1 MNPPR
6 IDIEQ
11 LKVRRAGHLV
21 LKVDELSL
29 PPGCRIALL
38 GGNGAGKTT
47 LLHAMAGLQDL
58 DEGRIKFDG
67 KLFHAG
73 PAPATKTGRAV
84 LGLALQDPYMLAGS
98 VAQNVAF
105 GLKCHG
111 IPRADRGARVS
122 KALKRLGISDLAERR
137 ATALSGGERKLVSL
151 AQLVALAPPIILL
164 DEPTAGLDAEA
175 SELLENLVLQ
185 WSGRGHSIIVATH
198 DSMWTRAV
206 KAKEI
211 VLQAGRLVRE
221 PEPETKES
229 ASDPE
234 GKNLPPPPLD

>member
-21 LKVDELSL
+21 LEVDELSL
-29 PPGCRIALL
+29 APGCRIALL

-47 LLHAMAGLQDL
+47 LLHALAGLQDL
-58 DEGRIKFDG
+58 DEGRIQFDG
-67 KLFHAG
+67 AVFHAG
-73 PAPATKTGRAV
+73 LAPAAKSGRAV
-84 LGLALQDPYMLAGS
+84 LGLALQDPYMLTGS

-111 IPRADRGARVS
+111 MPRAERGARVN
-122 KALKRLGISDLAERR
+122 KALKRLGIAELSERR

-151 AQLVALAPPIILL
+151 AQLVALAPPLILL

-221 PEPETKES
+221 LEPEAKES
-229 ASDPE
+229 ASASE
-234 GKNLPPPPLD
+234 PPPPPVD